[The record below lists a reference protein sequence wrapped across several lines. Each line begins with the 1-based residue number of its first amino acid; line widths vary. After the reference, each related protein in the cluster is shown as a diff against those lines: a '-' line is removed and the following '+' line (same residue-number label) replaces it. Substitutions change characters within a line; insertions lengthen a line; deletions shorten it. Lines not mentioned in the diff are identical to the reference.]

1 MKDSQIFLP
10 EQVLEVDDGAK
21 DLEIL
26 SSASLGNAFNTKRY
40 FFVNITGNPP
50 LPNLDVLLNLLYIS

>member
-40 FFVNITGNPP
+40 FFCKYYRQPP
-50 LPNLDVLLNLLYIS
+50 ASQP